1 MAIYDIRVKDLKI
14 YILFAPILIFYIS
27 ISKYL
32 KLSIINIIQY
42 KNYKYNFNELVNFLT
57 QFFSI
62 I

>member
-1 MAIYDIRVKDLKI
+1 MAIHDISVKDLKI

-42 KNYKYNFNELVNFLT
+42 KKNKYNFNELVNFLT